1 MQKRGAAN
9 FAAPL
14 LVSRNR
20 NFVSRDRNT
29 LCLYYDKKN
38 IEEWFGEEVVGMAY
52 PYGTYDDRVIAAA
65 RRLGIRYAR
74 TAGTSMSFSVPEDL
88 MKYKGTCH
96 FSNSEI
102 FSLIEKFAAEK
113 ADVERKILYIWGH
126 TYEFDVMKKWDHIRR
141 VFDALKGTGAQFVCN
156 REAFGV

>member
-1 MQKRGAAN
+1 
-9 FAAPL
+9 
-14 LVSRNR
+14 
-20 NFVSRDRNT
+20 
-29 LCLYYDKKN
+29 
-38 IEEWFGEEVVGMAY
+38 MAY

-102 FSLIEKFAAEK
+102 FSLIEKFVAEK
-113 ADVERKILYIWGH
+113 ADGERKILYIWGH